1 MTAGPSSRVTAV
13 GIDGYP
19 RGWVAAMLTQDC
31 ISWSTAPV
39 PGIADLLPDGAVIGI
54 DMPIGLC
61 DDGLRPCDALARQ
74 ALPGA
79 SSRVFTTPPR
89 AVLELGLDAP
99 NAQVQALSVALT
111 GQGVS
116 RQALGLAT
124 RILALD
130 AAVEA
135 SADRAPGRTVVEVHP
150 ELSFTA
156 LAGRVLERKKSAAG
170 VGQRVTA
177 LLTWRGDIADVLAAA
192 PSDVPVDDA
201 LDALAALWSAERWR
215 DGRARTVPERAT
227 IRPFIAV

>member
-1 MTAGPSSRVTAV
+1 
-13 GIDGYP
+13 
-19 RGWVAAMLTQDC
+19 MLTQDGVA
-31 ISWSTAPV
+31 WATAPV

-54 DMPIGLC
+54 DMPIGLS

-79 SSRVFTTPPR
+79 ASRVFTTPPR
-89 AVLELGLDAP
+89 TVLELGLDAP
-99 NAQVQALSVALT
+99 NAQVQALSIALT

-135 SADRAPGRTVVEVHP
+135 SADRAPARTVVEVHP

-170 VGQRVTA
+170 VGQRVAA
-177 LLTWRGDIADVLAAA
+177 LLTWREDIADVLAAA
-192 PSDVPVDDA
+192 PSDVPIDDA

-215 DGRARTVPERAT
+215 DGRARTVPDRAT
-227 IRPFIAV
+227 TRPFIAV